1 MRIHTFLLPAVILS
15 VMLFS
20 AGCSGSNP
28 IAPDNGFDAKTQ
40 VEFSSRTVARFDAGT
55 GIVWFGAPSGT
66 LQPNSQVLITFPGQQ
81 TIHLASNSDGS
92 FLYRFAG
99 NEDSYFKAEWNDNSG
114 VHHVGDIQA
123 TSPFDDLSAHIGS
136 TGLYCN
142 RLYAEGNYVWVV
154 NSGDNELAS
163 YDPNTLEKSDVSI
176 FPPAQSNPWEAKF
189 YTPSSG
195 LITTLFNGVYMFD
208 TSTSLLDAI
217 DTSGHRDF
225 ASPNGVT
232 ITGSDGWVTN
242 TNPLSY
248 FPTTHGPGWIS
259 DIDLTSRKVIWEL
272 DSFWLNPQYII
283 NDGNYIY
290 ISCTG
295 TVDFAP
301 PDYIATAMTDGG
313 VMVLDPG
320 SHEVIKSFDLG
331 LCAPGVM
338 ALSPDSKYLYIGSGV
353 AASIFRIDLL
363 SGEILNGLSN
373 PIVISDYP
381 GSYIPFLTVNENGLI
396 ATASFNDDVIRF
408 VDSYTG
414 QIDPYPF
421 FTPIELHPN
430 DPDAFWGPQA
440 AVFTKRAGQSGL
452 LFITTIDSTFHWLEI

>member
-1 MRIHTFLLPAVILS
+1 
-15 VMLFS
+15 MLVRLDS
-20 AGCSGSNP
+20 ES
-28 IAPDNGFDAKTQ
+28 
-40 VEFSSRTVARFDAGT
+40 

-66 LQPNSQVLITFPGQQ
+66 LKPGSAVVIAFPGQQ
-81 TIHLASNSDGS
+81 EIHLASNGDGS

-99 NEDSYFKAEWNDNSG
+99 DENSMFKVSWYEFSG
-114 VHHVGDIQA
+114 TQHEYWIQV
-123 TSPFDDLSAHIGS
+123 TNPLDDLSTHVGV

-154 NSGDNELAS
+154 NSGDDELAP
-163 YDPNTLEKSDVSI
+163 YDPNSLEKLD
-176 FPPAQSNPWEAKF
+176 FPVLTPAQSNPWEAEF
-189 YTPSSG
+189 YSPSNG
-195 LITTLFNGVYMFD
+195 LITTLFNGVFWFD
-208 TSTSLLDAI
+208 TSIGSLDQI

-242 TNPLSY
+242 TNPLGY

-259 DIDLTSRKVIWEL
+259 DIDLGSRKVIWEL
-272 DSFWLNPQYII
+272 DTPWLNPQYII

-295 TVDFAP
+295 TVDFTP
-301 PDYIATAMTDGG
+301 PDYLATAMTDGG

-320 SHEVIKSFDLG
+320 SHEVVKSFDLG

-338 ALSPDSKYLYIGSGV
+338 ALSPDNKYLYIGSGV
-353 AASIFRIDLL
+353 AAWIFRIDLVN
-363 SGEILNGLSN
+363 GKILNGLSN
-373 PIVISDYP
+373 PIVVSDYP

-408 VDSYTG
+408 IDSYTG
-414 QIDPYPF
+414 QLDPYPF
-421 FTPIELHPN
+421 FEPVNLHTN
-430 DPDAFWGPQA
+430 DPDAFWGPQD
-440 AVFTKRAGQSGL
+440 AVFTERGVQSGL
-452 LFITTIDSTFHWLEI
+452 LFITTIDSAFHWLEI